1 MIETILGSTN
11 KENVLMFLIAREEGY
26 SREIARFFN
35 TDLTPIQKQLEK
47 LELGG
52 IVYSRM
58 LGRTRTFMFNPRY
71 PFLAEL
77 KELLDKVLQ
86 FYPDEIKDKLLMNR
100 RRPRR
105 QGKPL

>member
-1 MIETILGSTN
+1 
-11 KENVLMFLIAREEGY
+11 MFLIAREEGY

-47 LELGG
+47 LEIGG

-58 LGRTRTFMFNPRY
+58 LGRTRIFMFNPRY

-77 KELLDKVLQ
+77 KEFLNKVLQ
-86 FYPDEIKDKLLMNR
+86 FYPDEIKDNLLMNR

>member
-1 MIETILGSTN
+1 MIEAILGSTN
-11 KENVLMFLIAREEGY
+11 KENVLMFLLAREEGY

-47 LELGG
+47 LEIGG

-58 LGRTRTFMFNPRY
+58 LGRTRIFMFNPRY